1 MLLITSAK
9 YSSADFTLEF
19 GKIVPSFLPLGNK
32 RLYEYQAK
40 LSKEKVAL
48 SLPNNFKVNHYDL
61 EKLEKLNIK
70 LIFVEPNL
78 SLGESILYCINALN
92 INGNLSILHGDTF
105 FSNLDLK
112 EDSLCVSAVREN
124 YEWAYLDE
132 EFNIVNE
139 EGGGGKILTGAFC
152 FSDARVLA
160 KHLVKN
166 HYDFVKSVKSYSKE
180 KIMRIIENE
189 TWLDFGLMTNYF
201 HSKKIISTQ
210 RSFNEVQISQ
220 NYIVKNSSW
229 TEKIKAEK
237 AWFENLPPTLLI
249 YTPKYF
255 TQKSG
260 YALEYLYHNTLS
272 ELFVFGSLPDFIWR
286 KIFLSIKDFLNIC
299 DTFKSE
305 DKLNFNYQEKTLSR
319 LKEFAK
325 QRNIDLD
332 KPFILNHTPQP
343 SLNELIKQ
351 TSEFLPRVKEFSLIH
366 GDFCFSNIM
375 YDFRGSLIKTYDPR
389 GLDFDGKIS
398 IFGDKNYD
406 LAKLTHSVL
415 GLYDFIIAG
424 FYECELKDYNLSFK
438 LEINENIIAIQN
450 AFKEIFKIDKALMT
464 LTLHLFLSMLPLHND
479 DAKRQNAFLANAYR
493 IYDLLKEER

>member
-1 MLLITSAK
+1 
-9 YSSADFTLEF
+9 
-19 GKIVPSFLPLGNK
+19 
-32 RLYEYQAK
+32 
-40 LSKEKVAL
+40 
-48 SLPNNFKVNHYDL
+48 
-61 EKLEKLNIK
+61 
-70 LIFVEPNL
+70 
-78 SLGESILYCINALN
+78 
-92 INGNLSILHGDTF
+92 
-105 FSNLDLK
+105 
-112 EDSLCVSAVREN
+112 
-124 YEWAYLDE
+124 
-132 EFNIVNE
+132 
-139 EGGGGKILTGAFC
+139 
-152 FSDARVLA
+152 
-160 KHLVKN
+160 
-166 HYDFVKSVKSYSKE
+166 
-180 KIMRIIENE
+180 MRIIENE

-389 GLDFDGKIS
+389 GLDFDEKIS

-424 FYECELKDYNLSFK
+424 FYECELKDYHLNFK
-438 LEINENIIAIQN
+438 LEINENILAIQN

-479 DAKRQNAFLANAYR
+479 DTKRQNAFLANAYR